1 MTFKRRKEN
10 ADHVHIKIMYVSKLR
25 VDLWGAMLFSLIHF
39 SFTNIKGPRRPSYYF
54 SSGPLE
60 FGILNHFSSA

>member
-1 MTFKRRKEN
+1 ML
-10 ADHVHIKIMYVSKLR
+10 DHVHIKSMYISKLC

-39 SFTNIKGPRRPSYYF
+39 SFTSIKGPRRPSDYF

-60 FGILNHFSSA
+60 FGILRHFSSA